1 MPEQD
6 LSLKT
11 QFAQLKQYLP
21 LVFPIAALGVVV
33 LLLVKI
39 LLPETLSVK
48 EKFEKLDE
56 DKGKIFELEK
66 KLQILNE
73 FEKETLVDLISK
85 SQILV
90 PTTGDIAS
98 LLRYLSSLAEK
109 SGVNI
114 DDLNFQ
120 AADLGSSGTKSKT
133 APGVRFRITLV
144 GGEEQIFNF
153 FRLMDDPTERILSIE
168 EISQTTKSKQAFQ
181 GVSRYN
187 VDLDIL
193 APYSS
198 FPQNVGGVEEAIP
211 ELSDSQRE
219 IIEQI
224 SMITQETSTSEP
236 ETPAVDFAPRE
247 DPFTF

>member
-1 MPEQD
+1 MLEQD

-11 QFAQLKQYLP
+11 QFAQLKQYIP
-21 LVFPIAALGVVV
+21 LVFPVIALGTVV

-48 EKFEKLDE
+48 EKFEKIDE
-56 DKGKIFELEK
+56 DKVKIFELEK
-66 KLQILNE
+66 KLAILNE

-85 SQILV
+85 SQILI
-90 PTTGDIAS
+90 PTSEDLAS
-98 LLRYLSSLAEK
+98 LLINLSSLAEK

-114 DDLNFQ
+114 SNFDFE
-120 AADLGSSGTKSKT
+120 AVNLGSGG
-133 APGVRFRITLV
+133 GVKFKITLV
-144 GGEEQIFNF
+144 GGEEQLFNF
-153 FRLMDDPTERILSIE
+153 FRLMEDPTKRILSIE
-168 EISQTTKSKQAFQ
+168 EISLSVKGKQAFQ
-181 GVSRYN
+181 EVGIYN

-198 FPQNVGGVEEAIP
+198 FPQNVGGVKEAIP

-224 SMITQETSTSEP
+224 SMVMQETSTSES
-236 ETPAVDFAPRE
+236 EAPAVDFEPRE
-247 DPFTF
+247 NPFTF